1 MRNFIRERV
10 GLLSV
15 CAAVWIGACAWP
27 AGARS
32 ETPLVTPNEAA
43 RHGLER
49 AWFAQV
55 PVDPSRSRVTSW
67 YLYYDRLYALTDSGI
82 VSAINAETG
91 EQLWSKQIG
100 KPGHPAYGPA
110 ANSNFLGI
118 VSGGNLYM
126 LDRNDGRLQWV
137 RALGSAPSSGPALSN
152 DYAYVALITGRIEG
166 YKLTDPTAQPWYY
179 QSKGRTYL
187 KPTTTGQVVSWPT
200 AEGYLYVSRAD
211 IPGVLFRLE
220 TNDDI
225 VTSPAQMEPYLY
237 IASLDGYLYAVHE
250 MTGREKWRYST
261 GYSIHS
267 SPAVV
272 GKQVYVASFEPALH
286 CLDAETGHELWS
298 VLGVSHFAA
307 QGKQRV
313 YASDRFDNLLVMDS
327 KTGNPIGRL
336 NVGEGLSTLVNDQTD
351 RLFLVNDVGL
361 VQCLHEIGAEQPTLY
376 RHPPAPAAAT
386 GEAPTPPPTASE
398 ASAARTAEAGAAEAP
413 PEEGEEA
420 AKDERRADE
429 AGADEAPA
437 EDAEAPAGDD
447 DNPFEQ
453 FGSP

>member
-1 MRNFIRERV
+1 MNCRQSTLAV
-10 GLLSV
+10 YL
-15 CAAVWIGACAWP
+15 CATVWMGACAW
-27 AGARS
+27 AASARCES
-32 ETPLVTPNEAA
+32 PLVTYDAAA
-43 RHGLER
+43 RNGLER
-49 AWFAQV
+49 AWFAQI

-67 YLYYDRLYALTDSGI
+67 YLYYDRLYAVTDSGI
-82 VSAINAETG
+82 VSAINSETG

-100 KPGHPAYGPA
+100 KPGHPAFGPG

-118 VSGGNLYM
+118 VSGGKLYI
-126 LDRNDGRLQWV
+126 LDRNDGRLEWV
-137 RALGSAPSSGPALSN
+137 RELGSAPSSGPALSN
-152 DYAYVALITGRIEG
+152 EYAYVSLVTGRIEG
-166 YKLTDPTAQPWYY
+166 YKLTDPAAQPWYY

-211 IPGVLFRLE
+211 QPGVLFRLE

-225 VTSPAQMEPYLY
+225 VTSPAEMEPYLY

-286 CLDAETGHELWS
+286 CLNADTGSELWS

-313 YASDRFDNLLVMDS
+313 YASDRYGNLLVMDS

-361 VQCLHEIGAEQPTLY
+361 VQCLHEIGADQPTQY
-376 RHPPAPAAAT
+376 RHPPAPAATEGTA
-386 GEAPTPPPTASE
+386 TPPPTASE
-398 ASAARTAEAGAAEAP
+398 DSAAPTAEAEAAEAP

-420 AKDERRADE
+420 LMDE
-429 AGADEAPA
+429 APADEAPA
-437 EDAEAPAGDD
+437 EDAETPPPADVE
-447 DNPFEQ
+447 NPFE
-453 FGSP
+453 